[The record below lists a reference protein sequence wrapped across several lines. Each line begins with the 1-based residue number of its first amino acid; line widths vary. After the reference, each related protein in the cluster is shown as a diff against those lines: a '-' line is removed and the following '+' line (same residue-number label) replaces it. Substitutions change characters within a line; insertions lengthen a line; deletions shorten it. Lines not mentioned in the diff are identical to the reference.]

1 MSGITVLIVDD
12 QNLFAESLK
21 TSIHNYTDDIN
32 VVGIAAHGREA
43 IELWQSLRPSVI
55 LMDVRMPVMDGVEA
69 AKILKERDP
78 SVRIIMLSTHDEDGY
93 VREALAHGADGYLLK
108 DISPTELIA
117 SIRALDSGISQIS
130 PKIVDKLIRNLH
142 EDEEPVFARL
152 SEKLDWLEKLTKREK
167 EIFTLIATGCD
178 NDQIA
183 CELSLSEGTVRNH
196 VSMIYAKL
204 GVENRLQIIRLA
216 NQIRYH

>member
-1 MSGITVLIVDD
+1 MNGISVLIVDD

-21 TSIHNYTDDIN
+21 MSIHNYTNDIK

-43 IELWQSLRPSVI
+43 LELHSSLKPSVI

-69 AKILKERDP
+69 VRLLKRENP
-78 SVRIIMLSTHDEDGY
+78 SVRIIMLSTYDEDGY
-93 VREALAHGADGYLLK
+93 VREALSYGADGYLLK

-130 PKIVDKLIRNLH
+130 PRIINKLITNLH
-142 EDEEPVFARL
+142 EDEKPVFSQL
-152 SEKLDWLEKLTKREK
+152 SEKLEWIEKLTKRER

-183 CELSLSEGTVRNH
+183 HELCLSEGTVRNH
-196 VSMIYAKL
+196 VSMIYTKL
-204 GVENRLQIIRLA
+204 NVENRLQIIRLA